1 MFISVDDIV
10 LFYGLDY
17 YVLKK
22 PHRPKPAT
30 LCNANKFA

>member
-1 MFISVDDIV
+1 MFISVDYIV

-22 PHRPKPAT
+22 LHRPKPT
-30 LCNANKFA
+30 T

>member
-1 MFISVDDIV
+1 MFISVDYIV

-22 PHRPKPAT
+22 PHRPKPT
-30 LCNANKFA
+30 T